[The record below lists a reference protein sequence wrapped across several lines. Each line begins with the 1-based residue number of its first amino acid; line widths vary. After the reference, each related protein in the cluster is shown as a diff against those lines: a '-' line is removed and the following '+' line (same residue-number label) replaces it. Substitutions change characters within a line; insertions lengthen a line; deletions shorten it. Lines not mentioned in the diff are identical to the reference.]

1 MRSIALSLLL
11 VFTFVA
17 SASADDL
24 PNRVFNGKIMTSNKR
39 FPTTSK
45 SQSAYVSQIKK
56 QSTSNFMEDKTD
68 HSWMIYFAAFLKR
81 PLNDVE
87 YTIKFYEL
95 GGSGQRL
102 LGTSDQFNDERGQK
116 TIVSK
121 IKLDKK
127 SFGVNKELLMTIEN
141 KGTVYASA
149 RFKILGEGDK
159 FSGKVNFSED
169 EAEGKDNEDGDDS
182 AKKK

>member
-1 MRSIALSLLL
+1 MRSIALSLLVL
-11 VFTFVA
+11 FSFVSA
-17 SASADDL
+17 ASADDL
-24 PNRVFNGKIMTSNKR
+24 PNRVFNGKIMTSAKR
-39 FPTTSK
+39 FPTTAK
-45 SQSAYVSQIKK
+45 SQSAYVAAIKK

-68 HSWMIYFAAFLKR
+68 HTWMVYFAAFLKR

-95 GGSGQRL
+95 GSGGQRL

-127 SFGVNKELLMTIEN
+127 GFGVNKELLMTIEN

-149 RFKILGEGDK
+149 RFKILGEGEK

-169 EAEGKDNEDGDDS
+169 EAQGKDDGDSDDG

>member
-1 MRSIALSLLL
+1 MRSIVLSLSL
-11 VFTFVA
+11 VFLFVA
-17 SASADDL
+17 TASADDL
-24 PNRVFNGKIMTSNKR
+24 PNRVFNGKIMTSAKR

-45 SQSAYVSQIKK
+45 SQSAYVAAIKK
-56 QSTSNFMEDKTD
+56 QSTSNFMEDKSD
-68 HSWMIYFAAFLKR
+68 HTWMVYFAAFLKR

-95 GGSGQRL
+95 GSGGQRL

-121 IKLDKK
+121 IKLEKK

-141 KGTVYASA
+141 KGTIYASA
-149 RFKILGEGDK
+149 RFKILDKGDK
-159 FSGKVNFSED
+159 FSDKMNFSED
-169 EAEGKDNEDGDDS
+169 EAQGKDNDDSDDS

>member
-1 MRSIALSLLL
+1 MRAIVLSLFL
-11 VFTFVA
+11 VFSFVTA
-17 SASADDL
+17 ASADDL
-24 PNRVFNGKIMTSNKR
+24 PNRVFNGKIMTSAKR
-39 FPTTSK
+39 YPTSAK
-45 SQSAYVSQIKK
+45 SQSAYVAAIRK

-68 HSWMIYFAAFLKR
+68 HTWMVYFAAYLKK

-127 SFGVNKELLMTIEN
+127 SFGVNKQLLMTIEN
-141 KGTVYASA
+141 KGTGYASA
-149 RFKILGEGDK
+149 RFKILGEGEK
-159 FSGKVNFSED
+159 FSGKVIFSEY
-169 EAEGKDNEDGDDS
+169 ESEGKDSDADDS
-182 AKKK
+182 AKIM